1 MCGCQQD
8 CIPTDSDVWE
18 LQHPDAPRQRDAG
31 GSTGVNCG
39 VHVCATGERLI
50 NRLPVDFTGT
60 EIDDKYRHII
70 GKRLLTAL
78 KKRLLTAL
86 KARRAL
92 TTRDRPA
99 AVDEHAD
106 ISVGDHTAGADSEH
120 AAAAVGPHTAA
131 ANGDRAAV
139 AVVDHTAAANGERA
153 AAAMDEYTIEGSNG
167 GGGGGVG
174 GWGEGCV
181 CGSLDWV

>member
-1 MCGCQQD
+1 M
-8 CIPTDSDVWE
+8 PTYSNKWK

-78 KKRLLTAL
+78 K
-86 KARRAL
+86 ARRAL
-92 TTRDRPA
+92 TTRARPA
-99 AVDEHAD
+99 AVNEHAD
-106 ISVGDHTAGADSEH
+106 TSIGDHMAEADSEH
-120 AAAAVGPHTAA
+120 AAADVGPHTAA

-153 AAAMDEYTIEGSNG
+153 VAAYNEYTIEGRG
-167 GGGGGVG
+167 
-174 GWGEGCV
+174 
-181 CGSLDWV
+181 